1 MNSDAEITFTVTS
14 KTTLG
19 PVDQSTL
26 HHAWMSL
33 FLHHSSLLEF
43 FFYTLLN
50 GILLP
55 CDFSFFF
62 CRFLRGLDSWPTAD
76 HRCSVWYSSSLL
88 SQRISFILTI
98 SPAQH
103 ML

>member
-55 CDFSFFF
+55 CDFSFF
-62 CRFLRGLDSWPTAD
+62 SA
-76 HRCSVWYSSSLL
+76 V
-88 SQRISFILTI
+88 SFVALTVGPQLTI
-98 SPAQH
+98 AALFGTAPRS
-103 ML
+103 